1 MTNDPT
7 QGGLGIT
14 HDPPDK
20 PRDVFDYVR
29 RELAKDKAHGD
40 AAIEPAVDEFIEKAR
55 ELFTHNRAIA
65 QDTMSETLA
74 LRFQDGS
81 VLTFC
86 DVPSG
91 MDGVGNDP
99 GAMQIAKDHPP
110 RGQDGKG
117 RTVPTPSWGVSTGE
131 QGTT

>member
-20 PRDVFDYVR
+20 PRDVFDYVLQEWEKDAD
-29 RELAKDKAHGD
+29 REQN
-40 AAIEPAVDEFIEKAR
+40 AAPVHEFIEKAR
-55 ELFTHNRAIA
+55 ELFTQNRAIA

-110 RGQDGKG
+110 RGNDGKG